1 VTRWLYGVG
10 TWAAQHRR
18 RVLLAWV
25 LAVAVLIGA
34 AQGVGGEFSEEFGI
48 PGTES
53 YEAQQLL
60 EERFPEQSG
69 GSARVVFHTA
79 DGQLSDPDRASA
91 VTATLESVGQIPTV
105 AVVGDPVG
113 GRGGSLSA
121 DGTTGFADVRYALPI
136 GELGRDA
143 VDELDAAVEVG
154 RDLGLDV
161 ELSGELP
168 SYYQSP
174 TLGGAELA
182 IKIGAAL
189 LIMLVAFGSIIATG
203 LPLGLALF
211 GLAAGAGLIR
221 LLANVVDVPSAS
233 LLLGVMLGLG
243 AGIDYALFIVT
254 RHRQNL
260 AGGAGVI
267 DSIGRAN
274 ATAGQAVVF
283 AGGTVIIAIGGLV
296 VAGIPAATIMGASA
310 AIVVAVMVVASV
322 TLLPALLGF
331 AGAGIDRL
339 RLPGMKARV
348 EAGENNFWG
357 RWARH
362 VAERPWRYLIASV
375 LVLGLL
381 SLPLLDMRLAM
392 PDASTAAEEETR
404 RQAHGLLVAGF
415 GAGFSGPLVLAVDLP
430 SEDAET
436 TLVSLREAIAT
447 DEQVAQVSPAMPNAA
462 GDTAVMQITP
472 RTGPSDQETEDLVH
486 RLREDTI
493 PGALAGTDG
502 EAYVGGI
509 TASNIDLTDRAGERL
524 PWFIATIIA
533 LSLLLLMMVFRSVW
547 VPIKA
552 AVMNVLSIGAGYG
565 AVVAVFQWEWLGG
578 LFGLDGPVPVV
589 SMVPML
595 MFAILFGLSMDYE
608 VFLLSRTREEYLES
622 GDNTDS
628 IVAGISNTA
637 RVITSAALIMIV
649 VFTGFALGENIIIKQ
664 IGLGLA
670 VAVLVDA
677 TIVRVALVPSTMV
690 LLGDRNWWMPTWL
703 GRLLPHLDIEG
714 EAGLRE
720 AAPPERPKGSVILRI
735 DVGQDPQVPL
745 TVVNAG
751 RDAVFALEATLRFEP
766 RDPGSRPVLE
776 RHRRA
781 RVLLP
786 GERLAFAM
794 PEDMAGQR
802 ATELATLVRR
812 VHLDAVGEDAAGR
825 AVEARDVLDDPLAW
839 METERRSRPS
849 ATGADVHGPPP

>member
-1 VTRWLYGVG
+1 VTGWLYRVG
-10 TWAAQHRR
+10 TWTATHRR
-18 RVLLAWV
+18 RVLAVWV
-25 LAVAVLIGA
+25 LVVAVLIGG
-34 AQGVGGEFSEEFGI
+34 AQTVGGEFSEEFGI

-53 YEAQQLL
+53 HAAQQLL

-69 GSARVVFHTA
+69 GSARVVFRSPDQQLTDA
-79 DGQLSDPDRASA
+79 DRVAA
-91 VTATLESVGQIPTV
+91 VAATLESVREIPTV
-105 AVVGDPVG
+105 AVVGDPFA
-113 GRGGSLSA
+113 GRGGALSG
-121 DGTTGFADVRYALPI
+121 DGTIGFADVRYRLPI
-136 GELGRDA
+136 GELGSEA

-154 RDLGLDV
+154 RDLGLEV

-168 SYYQSP
+168 SYFQSP
-174 TLGGAELA
+174 HLGGAEMVL
-182 IKIGAAL
+182 KVTAAL
-189 LIMLVAFGSIIATG
+189 VIMLVAFGSIIATG

-221 LLANVVDVPSAS
+221 LLAVVVDVPSAS

-260 AGGAGVI
+260 AEGTGVV
-267 DSIGRAN
+267 DSIGRAT

-310 AIVVAVMVVASV
+310 AIVVAVMVLASI

-331 AGAGIDRL
+331 AGAGIDRFK
-339 RLPGMKARV
+339 LPGMTARV
-348 EAGENNFWG
+348 EAGEANFWG

-362 VAERPWRYLIASV
+362 VAGRPWRYLVASV

-381 SLPLLDMRLAM
+381 AVPLLDMRLAM
-392 PDASTAAEEETR
+392 PDASTASEGETR
-404 RQAHGLLVAGF
+404 REAHELLVEGF
-415 GAGFSGPLVLAVDLP
+415 GAGFSGPLVLVADLP
-430 SEDAET
+430 SEDPDAT
-436 TLVSLREAIAT
+436 LATLGRTIADDPQVALVS
-447 DEQVAQVSPAMPNAA
+447 PPMPNAA
-462 GDTAVMQITP
+462 RDTAVMQITP
-472 RTGPSDQETEDLVH
+472 RTGPSEQETEDLVH

-493 PGALAGTDG
+493 PAVLGADA
-502 EAYVGGI
+502 EAHVGGI
-509 TASNIDLTDRAGERL
+509 TASNIDLTDRAGARL

-552 AVMNVLSIGAGYG
+552 AAMNVLSIGAGYG

-608 VFLLSRTREEYLES
+608 VFLLSRTREEYLRS
-622 GDNTDS
+622 GDNTGS
-628 IVAGISNTA
+628 VVAGISNTA

-649 VFTGFALGENIIIKQ
+649 VFTGFALGDNIIIQQ

-670 VAVLVDA
+670 VAVFIDA

-690 LLGDRNWWMPTWL
+690 LLGDRNWWMPSWL

-714 EAGLRE
+714 EAGLPDRE
-720 AAPPERPKGSVILRI
+720 PVAEEE
-735 DVGQDPQVPL
+735 VPYRGEL
-745 TVVNAG
+745 AG
-751 RDAVFALEATLRFEP
+751 R
-766 RDPGSRPVLE
+766 
-776 RHRRA
+776 
-781 RVLLP
+781 
-786 GERLAFAM
+786 
-794 PEDMAGQR
+794 
-802 ATELATLVRR
+802 
-812 VHLDAVGEDAAGR
+812 
-825 AVEARDVLDDPLAW
+825 
-839 METERRSRPS
+839 
-849 ATGADVHGPPP
+849 